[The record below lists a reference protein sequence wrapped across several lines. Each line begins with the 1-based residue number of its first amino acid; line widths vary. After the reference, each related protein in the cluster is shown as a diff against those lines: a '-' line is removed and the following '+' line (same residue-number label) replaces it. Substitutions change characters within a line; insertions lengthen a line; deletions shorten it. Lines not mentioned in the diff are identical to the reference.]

1 MEFIAGLDRA
11 QYTCYMGCLD
21 DIVSDNNPVRFIDAY
36 VDKLDMVDL
45 CFQSCEPQDTGR
57 PAYDPRDL
65 LKLYIYGYCNRV
77 RSTRNLERECHKNI
91 EVIWLMKNLKPDH
104 KTISRFRQNNP
115 KGLKNVF
122 RNFVRLCM
130 GLNLYGKELI
140 AVDGSKFKAW
150 NSKDRNF
157 TKGKIEDRIRRIEEK
172 IDSYLSELERLDQ
185 IDEVDHLQTPRD
197 RQQIEEIL
205 LKLNERKTAL
215 EGYRDE
221 VTCGEETQ
229 VSLTDPDSRL
239 MKTKDGM
246 EVCLNVQT
254 AVDSKNKM
262 IAEFL
267 VGNQVQDKN
276 MMSPMACKASEIL
289 EAENMVIV
297 ADNGY
302 DSVSDVAQVLESNN
316 TPVVAG
322 GDYEFWYPTS
332 EENAEEVKD
341 YDEAIA
347 RSVYLPERNVL
358 ICPMGQFLYPSC
370 YVKSKHIA
378 KYGNPKACAHC
389 PKKCTSMKYNYAERM
404 IKQSEFSKEYDAS
417 SVPLRKVRILQ
428 NKEIASQRKSIVEHP
443 FGTVKRDLGIAYL
456 LLRTIPKAEG
466 ELSLAFLAFN
476 IKRALNIVG
485 IEKMMEVL

>member
-21 DIVSDNNPVRFIDAY
+21 DAVFENNPVRFIDAY
-36 VDKLDMVDL
+36 VDRLDMAGL
-45 CFQSCEPQDTGR
+45 CFQSNEPQDTGR

-65 LKLYIYGYCNRV
+65 LKLYIYGYFNRV
-77 RSTRNLERECHKNI
+77 RSTRNLERECYRNI

-115 KGLKNVF
+115 KALKNVF
-122 RNFVRLCM
+122 RDFVRLCAE
-130 GLNLYGKELI
+130 LDLYGKDLI

-172 IDSYLSELERLDQ
+172 IDKYLSELERLDQ
-185 IDEVDHLQTPRD
+185 IDEAERLPVLRD
-197 RQQIEEIL
+197 KEQIQEII
-205 LKLNERKTAL
+205 LKLQERKAVL
-215 EGYRDE
+215 EDYKGE

-262 IAEFL
+262 IVEFM

-276 MMSPMACKASEIL
+276 MMSPMARKASKIL
-289 EAENMVIV
+289 ETENMVIV

-302 DSVSDVAQVLESNN
+302 DSVSDVAQVLADNN

-322 GDYEFWYPTS
+322 GDYEFWYPTN
-332 EENAEEVKD
+332 EENAEEVND

-389 PKKCTSMKYNYAERM
+389 PKKCTSMKYYYAERM
-404 IKQSEFSKEYDAS
+404 IKLSEFSKEYDAS
-417 SVPLRKVRILQ
+417 PVPLRKIRILQ
-428 NKEIASQRKSIVEHP
+428 DKEIASQRKCIVEHP
-443 FGTVKRDLGIAYL
+443 FGTVKRNLGIAYL

-476 IKRALNIVG
+476 MKRALNIVG